1 MAKYLLHGKE
11 LNIFWVLDVVYGGI
25 TIEIN
30 EGLGTALL
38 SGTKGFQEEIPL
50 TLVAP
55 RSGTLSKDGA
65 VSLAVACCRVGGVAG
80 FCYCWTRQAEPVFKE
95 TVEKLGA
102 AFGLWPWRLAQA
114 WRFERADV
122 YEHVSYLLLSF
133 TAAVPD
139 LYRQRAICDALFLTA
154 WNLTSQQAADIGT
167 IAAKFQIFA
176 VPCLEEHA
184 RLLVSG
190 HPFYITQRDW
200 SVLALVLM
208 FTPYGDGIEAIGAA
222 RQSMGLGKEAV

>member
-11 LNIFWVLDVVYGGI
+11 LNIFWLLDVIYGGI
-25 TIEIN
+25 TVKIN
-30 EGLGTALL
+30 EGLGTARLC
-38 SGTKGFQEEIPL
+38 GTNKFEEEVPL

-55 RSGTLSKDGA
+55 QDGTLSKDAA
-65 VSLAVACCRVGGVAG
+65 VNLAVACCRVGGVAG
-80 FCYCWTRQAEPVFKE
+80 FCYCWTRQREPVFRE
-95 TVEKLGA
+95 TVEQLGA

-133 TAAVPD
+133 TAAVPS
-139 LYRQRAICDALFLTA
+139 LYRQQAICDALFLAA
-154 WNLTSQQAADIGT
+154 WALTSQQAAEISS

-190 HPFYITQRDW
+190 YPFYITQRDW
-200 SVLALVLM
+200 SVLALVLI
-208 FTPYGDGIEAIGAA
+208 FTPYGDGIGAIEAA
-222 RQSMGLGKEAV
+222 RRSMGLGKEAV